1 MVEMIANH
9 ISARVPGTENE
20 FLINPYGMLYEEMT
34 ASSMIKIDIDG
45 NVLFNA
51 TEYGVN
57 QAGYVIHSAIHAA
70 RHDVD
75 CIIHTHTLAGMAV
88 SAMKCGI
95 LPIAQ
100 IVDALQRH
108 RLSRLRRRRRCAST
122 SASGWS
128 RASATAKRWCCAITA
143 CSPSGRRI
151 PECFN
156 NMYRLERACQ
166 LQVMALSCNT
176 ELQLPPD
183 EVVQY
188 TNKQLQPGHAPP
200 LRACSNGR
208 RCCASSTAS
217 TRVTKSNLH
226 LGTSSWRALTSPPF
240 LLVRPPYRQSRNH
253 PTCPPRLHSAQNPIA
268 IPASRVTRFLPAP
281 STAIAMFSK
290 TRRAT
295 R

>member
-1 MVEMIANH
+1 MVEIVANL

-34 ASSMIKIDIDG
+34 ASSMIRIDLEG

-51 TEYGVN
+51 TDYGVN

-88 SAMKCGI
+88 SAMKCGVM
-95 LPIAQ
+95 PVAQSSMRFTDIAYHDYEG
-100 IVDALQRH
+100 VAL
-108 RLSRLRRRRRCAST
+108 RLDERERLVQNLGSREAMVLRNHGLLTVAQS
-122 SASGWS
+122 
-128 RASATAKRWCCAITA
+128 
-143 CSPSGRRI
+143 I

-176 ELQLPPD
+176 ELTLPPA

-188 TNKQLQPGHAPP
+188 TNHQMKPGVRRRFGLLEWPAL
-200 LRACSNGR
+200 LRKLDR
-208 RCCASSTAS
+208 IDPT
-217 TRVTKSNLH
+217 
-226 LGTSSWRALTSPPF
+226 
-240 LLVRPPYRQSRNH
+240 YRD
-253 PTCPPRLHSAQNPIA
+253 
-268 IPASRVTRFLPAP
+268 
-281 STAIAMFSK
+281 
-290 TRRAT
+290 
-295 R
+295 

>member
-1 MVEMIANH
+1 MNAPAIKITRPVRDQVSTEEWKARVDLAACYRLMAEFGMVEMVANH
-9 ISARVPGTENE
+9 ISARVPGTTNE

-34 ASSMIKIDIDG
+34 ASSMIRIDIDG

-95 LPIAQ
+95 LPVAQ
-100 IVDALQRH
+100 SSMRFADVACHDYEGVAL
-108 RLSRLRRRRRCAST
+108 RLDERERLVRSLGDREAMVLRNHGLLTVA
-122 SASGWS
+122 
-128 RASATAKRWCCAITA
+128 
-143 CSPSGRRI
+143 PSI

-176 ELQLPPD
+176 ELSLPPR
-183 EVVQY
+183 EVVDY
-188 TNKQLQPGHAPP
+188 TNHQMKPGVRRRFGLLEWPAL
-200 LRACSNGR
+200 LRKLD
-208 RCCASSTAS
+208 
-217 TRVTKSNLH
+217 RVDP
-226 LGTSSWRALTSPPF
+226 G
-240 LLVRPPYRQSRNH
+240 YRE
-253 PTCPPRLHSAQNPIA
+253 
-268 IPASRVTRFLPAP
+268 
-281 STAIAMFSK
+281 
-290 TRRAT
+290 
-295 R
+295 